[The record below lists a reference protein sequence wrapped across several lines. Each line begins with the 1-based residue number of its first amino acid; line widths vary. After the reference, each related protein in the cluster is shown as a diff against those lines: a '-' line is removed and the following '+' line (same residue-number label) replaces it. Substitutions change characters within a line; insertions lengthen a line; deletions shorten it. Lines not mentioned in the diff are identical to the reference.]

1 MTKEEAINYI
11 NLCPVIKGNIIVRI
25 EEKYDPR
32 TYEVY
37 KKEYYTLK
45 KDVATNDIYFEL
57 VLQEF

>member
-1 MTKEEAINYI
+1 MTKEEAIGYI
-11 NLCPVIKGNIIVRI
+11 NSCPVIKGNIIVKT

-37 KKEYYTLK
+37 KKEYYTIAK
-45 KDVATNDIYFEL
+45 NDFTNDIYFKL